1 MTRPL
6 WIARSLVEQQA
17 HRILVCGKKLKK
29 WGYPKRFCQSFQ
41 CILVAGQRMAIDE
54 GVESGVLPFNDDVE
68 TGSHRSEHSRGHA
81 RQTRKFPS
89 GNPKHQWSARQC
101 KVTQV
106 SGEAWLAYNESVIL
120 PNPNRKALLELLKS
134 GLANRGNL
142 VDWTKLPDLAAVA
155 ALTCAFASVAR
166 RGQTSASRHWLTGW
180 VLIALHFAALIFLN
194 APGAWGVLAGDIA
207 LISLTSAGVLFMWA
221 SVPYRME
228 RSSLW
233 MLISLLTANALYVFL
248 LGFDKP
254 RPWAL
259 NVAATLMGA
268 VPLTI
273 ALTARRHFTHLLRWM
288 LVGLYCV
295 LAVFLLAVQ
304 NRQDNGPTLALN
316 AVLFTVYFGCCLH
329 VWYNYRGRGSAGSLI
344 TIAGFLGWATVFV
357 VAPLLSVLA
366 PNVQI
371 ESEVWNLPKYV
382 VAVGMIL
389 LLLEDQI
396 EHNKYLALHDE
407 LTGLPNR
414 RLFLDRLALSLERA
428 RRMESKAALLV
439 IDLNHFKEVND
450 RLGHH
455 AGDLLLKK
463 VSAVFQGRVRRSDT
477 VARTGGDEFSLILEE
492 PTNRSNARRVANSLM
507 EILDQPLQVGDHTLK
522 VGASIGVAV
531 FPDDAADIEALCIAA
546 DLRMYDDKNVSREF
560 ASERLPVKSEPLP
573 ECLGNQ
579 SEDFDMTAQL
589 PKI

>member
-1 MTRPL
+1 M
-6 WIARSLVEQQA
+6 
-17 HRILVCGKKLKK
+17 
-29 WGYPKRFCQSFQ
+29 
-41 CILVAGQRMAIDE
+41 
-54 GVESGVLPFNDDVE
+54 
-68 TGSHRSEHSRGHA
+68 
-81 RQTRKFPS
+81 
-89 GNPKHQWSARQC
+89 
-101 KVTQV
+101 
-106 SGEAWLAYNESVIL
+106 
-120 PNPNRKALLELLKS
+120 
-134 GLANRGNL
+134 

-194 APGAWGVLAGDIA
+194 TPGIWGVLAGDIA

-221 SVPYRME
+221 SVPYRTE
-228 RSSLW
+228 KSSVW
-233 MLISLLTANALYVFL
+233 MLISVLTTNALYIFL
-248 LGFDKP
+248 LGFDQP

-268 VPLTI
+268 APLTI
-273 ALTARRHFTHLLRWM
+273 ALTARRDFTHLLRWM
-288 LVGLYCV
+288 LVGIYSM

-304 NRQDNGPTLALN
+304 NRPGNGLDLASN

-329 VWYNYRGRGSAGSLI
+329 VWHSYRGRGSAGSLI
-344 TIAGFLGWATVFV
+344 TIVGFLGWASVFV
-357 VAPLLSVLA
+357 VAPLLGVLA
-366 PNVQI
+366 PNAQI

-414 RLFLDRLALSLERA
+414 RLFLDRLAISLERA

-439 IDLNHFKEVND
+439 IDLNRFKEVND

-463 VSAVFQGRVRRSDT
+463 VSAIFQGRVRRSDT

-492 PTNRSNARRVANSLM
+492 PTNRSIARRVASALM

-546 DLRMYDDKNVSREF
+546 DLRMYHDKNESREF
-560 ASERLPVKSEPLP
+560 SSERFPVKSELLP
-573 ECLGNQ
+573 EFRN
-579 SEDFDMTAQL
+579 EENEAFKTASNA
-589 PKI
+589 PKV